1 MRRSISLEAK
11 RRRPPLREGVVPRAR
26 LTRRLVGSSEVPLAL
41 LVAPAG
47 YGKTTLLSQWD
58 EQDKRPFA
66 WVTLDRAD
74 NDPLELLASIASV
87 LASIEPV
94 DRDLLGALAAP
105 RPSCTEVR
113 AHLLRYLE
121 TRRRSF
127 VLVLDDV
134 HVLHAPSS
142 VELLNAIVDHLP
154 WGSQLA
160 VASRHEPA
168 MRVGR
173 LRANRNVIEL
183 RFGDLAMTQLEGA
196 GLLRLAGVELG
207 ADEVGKIVRQTEGW
221 PAGLYMA
228 ALSLRDSDDLAASVP
243 SFGGDDR
250 LVADYLREEVLSELA
265 ADRLTFLARIA
276 VLDRLTGELCDVVLE
291 RTGSGLMLAEIE
303 QANLLLFA
311 SESAGCY
318 RFHRLLAE
326 MLRTEL
332 RRSEPELE
340 RELHRRASAWHAH
353 GGDVDRAVHH
363 AVMAHDAGLAG
374 DLLWA
379 HLPRFVNYGH
389 NVRVQQ
395 WLDHFTDTEIAAQP
409 ELALAAAGSRLMGGD
424 RDLVEH
430 WVSAAER
437 RLSGIDARP
446 GRATWLDAGV
456 AILRA
461 SIGGEGPARM
471 VADAARAYELFS
483 DDSPWRTVCCLL
495 IGVGRHLEGDR
506 DAACLWLEEGVRRG
520 GVGAP
525 SIQALCLA
533 QLALLAMQDE
543 DWQCATAHA
552 TRAHAQ
558 VERFGLSDYPTAG
571 LVFAVSAAV
580 DAQNGRVD
588 AAKIAARRAANLIG
602 RLTDFAAWY
611 EIEARIALAR
621 ATSRLSDLEQARGHM
636 AVATRLLRRS
646 PDAMVLAHWVQQSYN
661 RLHTPPA
668 RAQDGRWSLTTA
680 ELRVL
685 QFLPTHLSFPE
696 IAERLNV
703 SANTVKTHSR
713 AVYRKLDARSR
724 GQAVAQARAAGLIDP
739 QPAAVALAA

>member
-11 RRRPPLREGVVPRAR
+11 RRRPPLREGIVPRAR

-58 EQDKRPFA
+58 EQDKRTFA

-74 NDPLELLASIASV
+74 NDPLELVASIASV

-94 DRDLLGALAAP
+94 DRDLLAALTAP
-105 RPSCTEVR
+105 RPSCTSVR

-121 TRRRSF
+121 TRSRPF

-134 HVLHAPSS
+134 HVLHEESS
-142 VELLNAIVDHLP
+142 IELLNAIVDHLP

-160 VASRHEPA
+160 VASRDEPA

-173 LRANRNVIEL
+173 LRANRNVLEL
-183 RFGDLAMTQLEGA
+183 RFGDLAMTRLEGA
-196 GLLRLAGVELG
+196 ELLRLAGVELG
-207 ADEVGKIVRQTEGW
+207 LDGMEAIVRQTEGW
-221 PAGLYMA
+221 SAGLYMA
-228 ALSLRDSDDLAASVP
+228 ALSLRDSDDVAASVA

-250 LVADYLREEVLSELA
+250 LVADYLREEVLSGLA
-265 ADRLTFLARIA
+265 ADRLTFLTRIA
-276 VLDRLTGELCDVVLE
+276 VLDRLTGELCDAVLD
-291 RTGSGLMLAEIE
+291 RTGSGLMLGEIE
-303 QANLLLFA
+303 RANLLLFA

-332 RRSEPELE
+332 RRSEPELD

-395 WLDHFTDTEIAAQP
+395 WLDHFTDTEVAAEP
-409 ELALAAAGSRLMGGD
+409 ALALAAAGSRLMGGD

-430 WVSAAER
+430 WVSAAGR
-437 RLSGIDARP
+437 RLSDDARN

-456 AILRA
+456 AIMRA
-461 SIGGEGPARM
+461 SIAGEGPARM

-495 IGVGRHLEGDR
+495 IGVGRHLEGDG

-520 GVGAP
+520 SVGAP

-543 DWQCATAHA
+543 EWECATAHA

-580 DAQNGRVD
+580 HARNGHVD
-588 AAKIAARRAANLIG
+588 AAKIAARRAADLIE

-611 EIEARIALAR
+611 EIEARIALGR
-621 ATSRLSDLEQARGHM
+621 AAARLSDIEEARRHM
-636 AVATRLLRRS
+636 AVASRLLRRS
-646 PDAMVLAHWVQQSYN
+646 PDAVGLAHWVEQSCN
-661 RLHTPPA
+661 WPQAAPTLA
-668 RAQDGRWSLTTA
+668 RDGRWSLTTA

-724 GQAVAQARAAGLIDP
+724 GQAVAQARAAGLIDA